1 MSDYLNRRGFL
12 GGLATIAALPIT
24 SKLFSDSAQAASQ
37 SLIEP
42 KRIYSS
48 KGVLN
53 LTLKADETMLTFNG
67 SKRWALT
74 YNGVFPA
81 PTLVLKPGDTLN
93 IKLVNSTSMMTNL
106 HTHGFHVSPSGNS
119 DNPLVEI
126 MPGKSFQY
134 TITIPKNHASGTFWY
149 HPHHHMFVAKQLSA
163 GLSGAII
170 IEDAIDMQREF
181 VDSSDR
187 MLVFADPRIGKDSS
201 VMDTYM
207 MDQAHGRL
215 GEYLLINGQLNPQ
228 IISKPGL
235 VERWRILN
243 ACSSRYL
250 NLTVESSEMWLIA
263 TDGGRLPKPIQIDSI
278 AVVPGQRA
286 EVVIKPNRLGS
297 HRILEGSEVVGT
309 LKNTKQASQNFS
321 PKLMGVLPT
330 LAATNS
336 RTIRILGKGLM
347 DMGDGQDS
355 HEMMYDFDGKKFN
368 ASVIN
373 QVVKLGTTEDWII
386 SNESLMEHPFHIH
399 AWSFLVIDNGHGQPE
414 EGLRDVVSIPP
425 GKSVTIRL
433 KFNDFKGLTVYHC
446 HNLDHEDFGMMG
458 IVQVK

>member
-1 MSDYLNRRGFL
+1 MSDYLSRRSFL
-12 GGLATIAALPIT
+12 GSIGAAVVLPLT
-24 SKLFSDSAQAASQ
+24 SNFLLDSAQAVTQTLVEA
-37 SLIEP
+37 
-42 KRIYSS
+42 KRIRSS
-48 KGVLN
+48 NGVLN
-53 LTLKADETMLTFNG
+53 LTLKADESMLAFNG

-134 TITIPKNHASGTFWY
+134 TIKIPKNHPSGTFWY

-163 GLSGAII
+163 GLAGAII
-170 IEDAIDMQREF
+170 IEDAIDKQREF
-181 VDSSDR
+181 INSSDR
-187 MLVFADPRIGKDSS
+187 LMVFADPRIGSDSS

-215 GEYLLINGQLNPQ
+215 GEFLLINGQLNPQ

-250 NLTVESSEMWLIA
+250 NLTVESSEIWLIA
-263 TDGGRLPKPIQIDSI
+263 TDGGRLPEPIQVDSI

-286 EVVIKPNRLGS
+286 EVVIKPKRLGS
-297 HRILEGSEVVGT
+297 HRILEGSEAVGT
-309 LKNTKQASQNFS
+309 LKNTKEVSQNFS
-321 PKLMGVLPT
+321 PKLMGVVPT
-330 LAATNS
+330 LVATSS

-399 AWSFLVIDNGHGQPE
+399 AWSFLVIDNGDGQPE

-425 GKSVTIRL
+425 SKSVTIRL
-433 KFNDFKGLTVYHC
+433 KFNDYKGLTVYHC